1 MNLSMSQPRT
11 WYYELNS
18 YQWWVLLVATLGW
31 LFDSMD
37 QQLFILAR
45 SPALHDLL
53 PGASETQIANY
64 AAVATS
70 ILILGWATGGLIFGL
85 LGDRWGRARTM
96 TATIVLY
103 SLFTGLSALSTTW
116 WDFALYRFLCGLGIG
131 GEYAAGVALVAEVMP
146 ERARPY
152 CLGLLQGLSALGHV
166 AGSLVSLWIGPQSQL
181 CGLAGWRCLFL
192 VGVGPALL
200 AVIIRWRLEE
210 PESWLNARKLALKSH
225 TPRATPA
232 TATPSDELHN
242 QLGDLGEILRS
253 RLLKFHVAVGMAL
266 AVCGQI
272 GLWGIGYWT
281 PELIRDS
288 QQELRRV
295 QLASSQIVAAAS
307 AGTTP
312 KPHSPSLD
320 RVELTLQNSPNDADT
335 KPPDATWRAAEDRL
349 VAWGTVL
356 QDTAGMCGICA
367 FAMLTTHVGRRRAFA
382 ASYLVAFVSTVFTF
396 SSLRTAT
403 DVYWMMPLLGFSIS
417 SVYGGYAV
425 YFPELFPTR
434 LRSTGVALC
443 YNAARYLTAFGPLL
457 LGRLSDAFAHS
468 GIGLP
473 LRGAAVT
480 LASVYLLGLVATY
493 FAPETHGRPLAQ

>member
-1 MNLSMSQPRT
+1 MLLPQPRA
-11 WYYELNS
+11 WYFELSS

-45 SPALHDLL
+45 SPALHDLV
-53 PGASETQIANY
+53 PGASEAQIANY

-70 ILILGWATGGLIFGL
+70 VLILGWATGGLIFGL

-96 TATIVLY
+96 TVTIVLY

-152 CLGLLQGLSALGHV
+152 CLGMLQGLSALGHV
-166 AGSLVSLWIGPQSQL
+166 AGSLVSLWIGPQSQIG
-181 CGLAGWRCLFL
+181 GLAGWRCLFL
-192 VGVGPALL
+192 IGVGPALL

-210 PESWLNARKLALKSH
+210 PASWLNARKLASMSRTASDTSLAE
-225 TPRATPA
+225 PPA
-232 TATPSDELHN
+232 DEFHK
-242 QLGDLGEILRS
+242 QLGDLGELLRS
-253 RLLKFHVAVGMAL
+253 RRLKFHVAVGMAL

-281 PELIRDS
+281 PELIRGS
-288 QQELRRV
+288 QQELRRDQQFATAHQDV
-295 QLASSQIVAAAS
+295 DAE
-307 AGTTP
+307 P
-312 KPHSPSLD
+312 
-320 RVELTLQNSPNDADT
+320 PNNV
-335 KPPDATWRAAEDRL
+335 WRAADDRL

-367 FAMLTTHVGRRRAFA
+367 FAALTARVGRRPAFA
-382 ASYLVAFVSTVFTF
+382 ASYLVAFIATVITF
-396 SSLRTAT
+396 RSLRTAA

-417 SVYGGYAV
+417 SVYGGYAI

-434 LRSTGVALC
+434 LRSTGVGLC
-443 YNAARYLTAFGPLL
+443 YNGARYLTAFGPLL
-457 LGRLSDAFAHS
+457 LGRLTGAFTH
-468 GIGLP
+468 GGNGLP

-493 FAPETHGRPLAQ
+493 IAPETHGRPLAQ